1 MSTFANRTAKSKG
14 IYEEIRQ
21 RLVPGGVHSNIRFM
35 EPHPLWFSR
44 AKGSRIWDVDGNEY
58 IDCVINMAG
67 LILGHGDERVTQAV
81 RNQIDQGLTCG
92 METELN
98 VQVAKRLNAMIPCAE
113 SVKFSNTGTE
123 AVMKAIMIARGYSGK
138 QAIIKIEGGYNGW
151 QDTVAVSFN
160 PDLKKAGPRKRP
172 RAVPE
177 NQGILRKAV
186 SSTIV
191 MPYNDL
197 ETAHRLIK
205 KNRKTLAA
213 VLVEP
218 VAFNM
223 GCVRPLEGYLK
234 GLREITNRYGI
245 LLIFDEIIS
254 GFRVAP
260 GGGQEYY
267 GVTPDLATFAK
278 AIANGYPMSA
288 VAGQADVMEVSGPH
302 RKVGWAG
309 VYNGSQ
315 ASVAASSATLEA
327 IKDGEVQRKLNN
339 ESNELEKR
347 FAELAREEKV
357 TARLQGL
364 GGQFQVYFTDEPVT
378 DYRSACKADQ
388 SKFNVFREHMLN
400 EGIFMLPGR
409 FFHHGLVEAHSPH
422 DLDQIVSAMRGGLQ
436 KVHKLM
442 S

>member
-1 MSTFANRTAKSKG
+1 
-14 IYEEIRQ
+14 
-21 RLVPGGVHSNIRFM
+21 
-35 EPHPLWFSR
+35 
-44 AKGSRIWDVDGNEY
+44 
-58 IDCVINMAG
+58 MAA

-81 RNQIDQGLTCG
+81 KDQIDRGLTCG
-92 METELN
+92 VETELN
-98 VQVAKRLNAMIPCAE
+98 IRVAKRLNDMIPCAE

-123 AVMKAIMIARGYSGK
+123 AVMKAIMIARGYSGR

-151 QDTVAVSFN
+151 EDTVAVSFN
-160 PDLKKAGPRKRP
+160 PDLKRAGPKKAP
-172 RAVPE
+172 RAVLE
-177 NQGILRKAV
+177 NKGILRKAA

-197 ETAHRLIK
+197 EAAGRLVK
-205 KNRKTLAA
+205 KNRKNLAA
-213 VLVEP
+213 VLIEP

-223 GCVRPLEGYLK
+223 GCVRPQKDYLK
-234 GLREITNRYGI
+234 GLREITKRHDI

-260 GGGQEYY
+260 GGAQEYY

-288 VAGQADVMEVSGPH
+288 VAGRADVMDVTRP
-302 RKVGWAG
+302 RKEVGWAG

-315 ASVAASSATLEA
+315 VSMAASLATLEA
-327 IKDGEVQRKLNN
+327 IRNGEIQKKLND
-339 ESNELEKR
+339 ECVELEKR
-347 FAELAREEKV
+347 FAQMAKEEGV

-364 GGQFQVYFTDEPVT
+364 GGQFQVYFTDEPVI
-378 DYRSACKADQ
+378 DYRSACKVDQ
-388 SKFNVFREHMLN
+388 GKFGVFREHMLG

-409 FFHHGLVEAHSPH
+409 FFHHGLTAAHSEH

-436 KVHKLM
+436 QVRKVLGRR
-442 S
+442 SRS